1 MGKEIEN
8 KWYYFS
14 IITLSIYFII
24 RVLNESKI
32 LHVFP
37 LDYTNDYASH
47 IAKLFFLDKCGL
59 FDLCPYWYNGVDV
72 FSMYPPGWFIFTLP
86 IYYLTNNLLYST
98 FISEM
103 ILFFISLLIINYFGK
118 KLDISFAKRLGFFVL
133 FSFNAMSIGN
143 YVRLGRLPEMFSW
156 VNFLV
161 FAFLM
166 LYFLK
171 KRLDW
176 RFIFISIFYAL
187 IVISHQTTAIVSS
200 VLFLSLFLAKR
211 GKEKMIVIA
220 SAALALA
227 LSSWWWIEYL
237 MNVGDGSA
245 LTYVLSNWLLDF
257 KTLLYENIAAIILP
271 LASLALFYFYIRD
284 KSKEERLFFIPIVA
298 IIILVMTRLIVFIP
312 LFNYVYTD
320 PYMYFILFFAL
331 YFMTKTRLPRL
342 LYALAVTSLV
352 LVPIASIAVNE
363 VHTPYLPNY
372 GERQKNAVEIVDY
385 IEGRFFIDSYENYET
400 YSELLE
406 DKDALFAKA
415 FYALAATKG
424 KNGAGGWNEQFVSKE
439 YNRLVNSRL
448 VTRDCDKMKNDLNTL
463 NVTEV
468 IVFDEDCIAVKKC
481 GLNEKKRIGDA
492 CLYEMDSK

>member
-1 MGKEIEN
+1 
-8 KWYYFS
+8 
-14 IITLSIYFII
+14 
-24 RVLNESKI
+24 
-32 LHVFP
+32 
-37 LDYTNDYASH
+37 
-47 IAKLFFLDKCGL
+47 
-59 FDLCPYWYNGVDV
+59 
-72 FSMYPPGWFIFTLP
+72 
-86 IYYLTNNLLYST
+86 
-98 FISEM
+98 
-103 ILFFISLLIINYFGK
+103 
-118 KLDISFAKRLGFFVL
+118 
-133 FSFNAMSIGN
+133 
-143 YVRLGRLPEMFSW
+143 
-156 VNFLV
+156 
-161 FAFLM
+161 
-166 LYFLK
+166 
-171 KRLDW
+171 
-176 RFIFISIFYAL
+176 
-187 IVISHQTTAIVSS
+187 
-200 VLFLSLFLAKR
+200 
-211 GKEKMIVIA
+211 
-220 SAALALA
+220 
-227 LSSWWWIEYL
+227 
-237 MNVGDGSA
+237 
-245 LTYVLSNWLLDF
+245 
-257 KTLLYENIAAIILP
+257 
-271 LASLALFYFYIRD
+271 
-284 KSKEERLFFIPIVA
+284 
-298 IIILVMTRLIVFIP
+298 MTRLIVFIP